1 MTPKTVAKVDKG
13 GLIVI
18 TGPSGV
24 GKGTLL
30 NRLCQRYPDL
40 FRLSVSVTT
49 RSPRPQEV
57 DGREYFFWDRQKF
70 EQARQAGFFLEWA
83 EYADNL
89 YGTPKQQVEDTIA
102 QGKWVL
108 LEIDLE
114 GARQIA
120 QTFPEALRIFIAP
133 PSMAVLEE
141 RLRKRLTDSEEAIAK
156 RLAHAAIEMAAMDE
170 FDYVIVNDDLEEAV
184 AELETAILG
193 EETWQKSANS
203 SSGSS

>member
-1 MTPKTVAKVDKG
+1 MTPKTAARVDKG

-30 NRLCQRYPDL
+30 SRLCQRYPDL
-40 FRLSVSVTT
+40 FQLSVSVTT
-49 RSPRPQEV
+49 RSPRPHEV
-57 DGREYFFWDRQKF
+57 DGREYFFWDRGKF
-70 EQARQAGFFLEWA
+70 EQAKQEGFFLEWA

-89 YGTPKQQVEDTIA
+89 YGTPKQQVEETIA
-102 QGKWVL
+102 KGKWVL
-108 LEIDLE
+108 LEIDLA

-133 PSMAVLEE
+133 PSMSVLEE

-156 RLAHAAIEMAAMDE
+156 RLAHAEIEMAAMDE
-170 FDYVIVNDDLEEAV
+170 FDCVIVNDDLEEAV
-184 AELETAILG
+184 AELETAIFG
-193 EETWQKSANS
+193 EETWQELANS
-203 SSGSS
+203 SSGLS